1 MAYVTPN
8 NRILLLH
15 NVPLDMEYENTMWWI
30 DQATQT
36 STMQSFTKY
45 TCAPTTYQRVN
56 KNTCRVEHNADA
68 LYDVNYMMFQNTNFG
83 NKWFYAFVEKIDY
96 INDAVSE
103 ITYRIDEIQ
112 TWYFDF
118 TPMYSFVE
126 RCHSATD
133 SIGDNI
139 VDEPMGVGEYV
150 ANQMGKASEF
160 EKLCVVILTI
170 VEPEGV
176 LNSANV
182 QFVNN
187 ILSGCTGLAFNYYN
201 VSNHTPD
208 SQGITQINTYLT
220 HYVGNPD
227 QVVAMYIVPTAF
239 IMGVNPST
247 GEAYD
252 LPYTHTVEGE
262 EKGGYPMNL
271 WVNSPRFVMGGV
283 SGLYPITAGTTKLD
297 GYTPKNNKM
306 YTYPYNFIT
315 VTNNMGEAE
324 NFRYEF
330 FDSLRPRFN
339 VDASATLPVTAKMQP
354 LLYKGATGANP
365 YVFESMTLE
374 NFPMCSWNSDYFK
387 GWLVQNSVGGVG
399 FAYNSYNRVN
409 TMQEMGFKDKSI
421 EMSKVAIVDRVWGI
435 MSSAWQAYKHADI
448 LKGGYSNGNINI
460 AHDRQNFHYARM
472 SVCSEYAEL
481 IDDYFTRFGYAQH
494 KVMLPPR
501 HNRTQ
506 FTYVKTVGCK
516 ISGSIPCDSE
526 AIICNAFDKGI
537 TFWTNTA
544 NVGNYLVNNGL
555 LT

>member
-56 KNTCRVEHNADA
+56 KNTVRVEHNADT

-133 SIGDNI
+133 TIGDNI
-139 VDEPMGVGEYV
+139 VDEPLEVGEYV
-150 ANQMGKASEF
+150 ANEF
-160 EKLCVVILTI
+160 GHVTQFDDLCVMILVVSDAGGT
-170 VEPEGV
+170 VQSSDV
-176 LNSANV
+176 KVFDNV
-182 QFVNN
+182 
-187 ILSGCTGLAFNYYN
+187 LSGCTGYVFRYDNTASRQAINAYLDHYIA
-201 VSNHTPD
+201 SPD
-208 SQGITQINTYLT
+208 A
-220 HYVGNPD
+220 
-227 QVVAMYIVPTAF
+227 VVAMYVLPQY
-239 IMGVNPST
+239 MVVGVGSIPDAGMPIPNFS
-247 GEAYD
+247 
-252 LPYTHTVEGE
+252 
-262 EKGGYPMNL
+262 
-271 WVNSPRFVMGGV
+271 S
-283 SGLYPITAGTTKLD
+283 SGLTLSGSSLPQIGNSTTLN

-306 YTYPYNFIT
+306 FTYPYNFLT
-315 VTNNMGEAE
+315 VSNNNGQEA

-330 FDSLRPRFN
+330 FNNLSAILHIDFC
-339 VDASATLPVTAKMQP
+339 ASLPVSAKLYPQS
-354 LLYKGATGANP
+354 YKGVSASTD
-365 YVFESMTLE
+365 YTFESLSID
-374 NFPMCSWNSDYFK
+374 NYPMCSWNADYYK
-387 GWLVQNSVGGVG
+387 AWVAQNCVPSMLAVGGSMVNQMSRAVRG
-399 FAYNSYNRVN
+399 GSFAHLSPINMATSLLGEAY
-409 TMQEMGFKDKSI
+409 QASI
-421 EMSKVAIVDRVWGI
+421 
-435 MSSAWQAYKHADI
+435 HANI
-448 LKGGYSNGNINI
+448 LKGNVQSGNVNI
-460 AHDRQNFHYARM
+460 AHNKQSFFYART
-472 SVCSEYAEL
+472 SVNAQYAEI
-481 IDDYFTRFGYAQH
+481 IDTYFTRYGYAQK

-501 HNRTQ
+501 HNRSQ
-506 FTYVKTVGCK
+506 FTYVKTVDCK

-526 AIICNAFDKGI
+526 AIICEAFNRGI